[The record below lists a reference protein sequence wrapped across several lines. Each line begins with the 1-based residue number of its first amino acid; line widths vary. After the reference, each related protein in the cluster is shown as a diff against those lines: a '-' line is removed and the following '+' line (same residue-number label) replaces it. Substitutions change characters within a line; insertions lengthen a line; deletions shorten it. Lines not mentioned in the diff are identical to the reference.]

1 MPEFCLPDLGEGL
14 TEAEITAWRVQVGDE
29 VSTDQIVVEVET
41 AKAAVEVPVPFAG
54 RVAALHA
61 REGQVVPVGAPLISV
76 TPASA
81 AAAGP
86 AGRRG
91 RGVAAAA
98 PRPAANGAAVAG
110 PPPDGTLAP
119 AEPAAAAGTATAAAP
134 SGSVLVGYGTSAGS
148 ARRRRH
154 VRPRR
159 PAPPS
164 RG

>member
-54 RVAALHA
+54 LVEALHA

-76 TPASA
+76 TPAA
-81 AAAGP
+81 GAGP
-86 AGRRG
+86 A
-91 RGVAAAA
+91 AA
-98 PRPAANGAAVAG
+98 P
-110 PPPDGTLAP
+110 
-119 AEPAAAAGTATAAAP
+119 EQ
-134 SGSVLVGYGTSAGS
+134 SGSVLVGYGTPAGP

-154 VRPRR
+154 ARPGR
-159 PAPPS
+159 PAPPPARPAALAAPAAPQ
-164 RG
+164 RGDPAGR